1 VYMVIYERLKEL
13 EEEWRNSRSL
23 SIAMVNRLEKMLEDL
38 VRYERKREEKSLPER
53 LVYDVKEFIYRQ
65 YNIPVEKLEN
75 TEQVIQKIVNKYM
88 TISVSTFY
96 EQDKKELRLALL
108 KDLFKILRMKED
120 EVQQIANALAEYIES
135 EVIYELRR
143 GR

>member
-1 VYMVIYERLKEL
+1 MVIYERLKEL

>member
-1 VYMVIYERLKEL
+1 MYMVIYERLKEL

-135 EVIYELRR
+135 EVIYELRK